1 MDKYGY
7 PKFLNLKYFTAISMF
22 AYGYYFFIHLRAN
35 PEHKYRM
42 SATRRISRMTGY
54 LTSMPLPPYLRVG
67 IYKAFGG
74 VYGVNY
80 DDILVENLN
89 SFRTFN

>member
-1 MDKYGY
+1 MLGYG
-7 PKFLNLKYFTAISMF
+7 FYFQH
-22 AYGYYFFIHLRAN
+22 YLRLN
-35 PEHKYRM
+35 PEHKYRT

-67 IYKAFGG
+67 IYKAFGA

-80 DDILVENLN
+80 DDILVEDLN
-89 SFRTFN
+89 

>member
-1 MDKYGY
+1 MICY
-7 PKFLNLKYFTAISMF
+7 S
-22 AYGYYFFIHLRAN
+22 YYFLYYLRLN
-35 PEHKYRM
+35 PDHKYRM
-42 SATRRISRMTGY
+42 SATRRISRITGY

-80 DDILVENLN
+80 DDILVEDLN